1 MAPPM
6 VVSLLMTAGSMALSY
21 LMMPRVRQQATDVGK
36 MDDVRVTG
44 SEYGTYIPRIFGRAR
59 LGSNAVWSTGID
71 HRIIDTPTSGG
82 KGIPQAPAQRQHLY
96 FTDVGLQVCRGP
108 IVEFEKLWADADL
121 IADRTD
127 INRTILEAE
136 DGVLAGTAT
145 LVDPDPTARGD
156 ASVTGIGNQGSG
168 TPGTVTF
175 DLSGI
180 AKPDKPPS
188 EDESELRD
196 PITRYEFFVKSPGGR
211 ALQVECNYTGSVPPG
226 ATTTFSIAP
235 SDTDGDW
242 VIYTVE
248 VVDFCDEIVLKNP
261 GGPAPDLDLVKILRY
276 WYTGSNDAKYTTGVS
291 TGFKDPDLTFDTEGL
306 HAGGAFDYTPTIDS
320 DGVIIGSLTI
330 GGGLRFYTGTGT
342 QPKDPKHISYME
354 TKYGVNGTNYTPAYR
369 DTVMMV
375 FDGLQLK
382 QGRVPNFTVE
392 LYNNL
397 NGVNDVLEALCAD
410 VGISSGQQDFDATSA
425 FGFIGYLET
434 NKQSRRGHI
443 ENLERYF
450 GFRVVEIDGKLTSVV
465 DDGEAEYN
473 VSTDTPKLID
483 PNLLRAHLDNAEM
496 PNADFSVKMADP
508 VQASEEV
515 RFSVMNPKAEYHNE
529 TVSAMIEE
537 GVSSVDAVEYT
548 FPIVDD
554 IEQARRRAEFLLLK
568 MHAEQQRITFDA
580 LPEMM
585 RYTVGDLITLDIE
598 GEYRVVRIE
607 KKQAMMPMGVVKLE
621 GVITDNVYVA
631 ALQAPVTALSP
642 LTSEQLATVAYPR
655 IGKVVPIISRP
666 IFDADKGRL
675 GVYVGV
681 SNSGFGI
688 SQGTGLYREYGDDN
702 FLLDEFFDAPC
713 TMGVTDGTLGSHA
726 DANVEDTVNTLDILF
741 YDETSL
747 ESVNASD
754 LERRPTLNLVR
765 IGDEW
770 VQFRTAT
777 LQSLAKN
784 SPFQSKWRISN
795 LRRGRFFTES
805 AMGTHNAS
813 EDVVVVTP
821 SLRFIKLEDADVG
834 ETVTFKAVAGGQDI
848 DDAKAVSFTFNPL
861 SAYNVTSATTDRSFD
876 ANNTTIHELADVVG
890 TIIDDL
896 KL

>member
-1 MAPPM
+1 MAPPL

-21 LMMPRVRQQATDVGK
+21 LMMPRVRQQQTDVGK
-36 MDDVRVTG
+36 MDDIRVTG
-44 SEYGTYIPRIFGRAR
+44 SEYGTYIPRVFGRMR

-71 HRIIDTPTSGG
+71 HQIIDTPTSGG

-108 IVEFEKLWADADL
+108 IVEFERIWADADL
-121 IADRTD
+121 VADRTQ

-136 DGVLAGTAT
+136 EATLGGTAT

-175 DLSGI
+175 DLRGI

-196 PITRYEFFVKSPGGR
+196 PITRYEFFVKSPGNR
-211 ALQVECNYTGSVPPG
+211 ALTVTCNYDDTPPAG
-226 ATTTFSIAP
+226 ATTTLSIAP
-235 SDTDGDW
+235 SNTDGDW

-248 VVDFCDEIVLKNP
+248 AIDFCDEIVLGNA
-261 GGPAPDLDLVKILRY
+261 GGPAPDLDLVKVFRY
-276 WYTGSNDAKYTTGVS
+276 WYTGSNDARYTAGVS
-291 TGFKDPDLTFDTEGL
+291 SGFKDPDLTFDAAGL
-306 HAGGAFDYTPTIDS
+306 HAGGAFDYAPTIDS
-320 DGVIIGSLTI
+320 DGVIIGSLTV
-330 GGGLRFYTGTGT
+330 GGALRFYTGTGT

-354 TKYGVNGTNYTPAYR
+354 KKYGILGTNYTPAYR

-375 FDGLQLK
+375 FDGLYLK

-397 NGVNDVLEALCAD
+397 NDVNDVLNALCAD
-410 VGISSGQQDFDATSA
+410 VGIESGQRDFDETNGFS
-425 FGFIGYLET
+425 FIGYLES

-443 ENLERYF
+443 ENLERYY
-450 GFRVVEIDGKLTSVV
+450 GFRVVEIDGKLTSIV

-483 PNLLRAHLDNAEM
+483 PNLLRAHLENAEM
-496 PNADFSVKMADP
+496 PNADFSVKLADP
-508 VQASEEV
+508 VQASREV
-515 RFSVMNPKAEYHNE
+515 RFSVMNPTAEYHNE
-529 TVSAMIEE
+529 TVSASLEE

-554 IEQARRRAEFLLLK
+554 IEQARQRAEFLLMK
-568 MHAEQQRITFDA
+568 MHAEQQRVTFDA
-580 LPEMM
+580 MPEMM

-598 GEYRVVRIE
+598 GEKRVVRIE
-607 KKQAMMPMGVVKLE
+607 KKQAMMPMGVVKME
-621 GVITDNVYVA
+621 GVITDNVYVT
-631 ALQAPVTALSP
+631 ALETPVTALSP
-642 LTSEQLATVAYPR
+642 LASDQLASVAYPR

-675 GVYVGV
+675 GVYIGV

-688 SQGTGLYREYGDDN
+688 SQGTGLYREYGEDN
-702 FLLDEFFDAPC
+702 FILDEFFDSPC

-726 DANVEDTVNTLDILF
+726 DASVEDTTNTLDIFF

-754 LERRPTLNLVR
+754 LDRRPTLNLIR

-777 LQSLAKN
+777 LQSLPKN
-784 SPFQSKWRISN
+784 SPYLSKWRISN
-795 LRRGRFFTES
+795 FRRGRFSTES
-805 AMGTHNAS
+805 AMATHGAS
-813 EDVVVVTP
+813 EDAVVVTP
-821 SLRFIKLEDADVG
+821 SLRYIKLEDADIG
-834 ETVTFKAVAGGQDI
+834 QTVTFKAVAGGQDI
-848 DDAKAVSFTFNPL
+848 DDAKPVSFTFNPV